1 MKILLAVSV
10 IFLVMSALIYWACFS
25 GNSLYPIKCLALG
38 GGCSVLG
45 IVFLAVNLMTRK

>member
-25 GNSLYPIKCLALG
+25 GGSIYPIKCLALG
-38 GGCSVLG
+38 SFCFVLAT
-45 IVFLAVNLMTRK
+45 IFLVVNLMTRK